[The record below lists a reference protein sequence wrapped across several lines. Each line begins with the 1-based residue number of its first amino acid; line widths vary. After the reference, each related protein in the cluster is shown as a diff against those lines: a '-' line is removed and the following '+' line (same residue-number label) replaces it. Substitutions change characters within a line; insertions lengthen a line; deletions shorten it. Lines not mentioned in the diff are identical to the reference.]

1 MIVFFFKQKTEYEM
15 RISDWSSDVCSSDLP
30 ARKPAP
36 AFRDRKIEPPGMA
49 RNQMRQPR
57 RCRRVEQH
65 LVPRIGQPEQGIV
78 PERAVDQPGLL
89 REIPE
94 MLAQQILGELGQREH
109 GECDAALVER
119 KTVE

>member
-1 MIVFFFKQKTEYEM
+1 M
-15 RISDWSSDVCSSDLP
+15 RSSDWSSDVCSSDLRSRLVEQPQSRIAEQQPRQPGERALP

-65 LVPRIGQPEQGIV
+65 LVPRIGQPEKDIV
-78 PERAVDQPGLL
+78 PARAVEQPYFL

-94 MLAQQILGELGQREH
+94 MLAQQIVDPRGH
-109 GECDAALVER
+109 TN
-119 KTVE
+119 TVV